1 VGLHRVAPARPRSSA
16 TTVVPASSPYKGD
29 KISKAIMYDQGNA
42 FSDNTYIGG
51 WNFTAMDTG
60 NFVSPSVWKAAPYNQ
75 DTGSTFTS

>member
-1 VGLHRVAPARPRSSA
+1 
-16 TTVVPASSPYKGD
+16 VVPASSPYKGD

-42 FSDNTYIGG
+42 FSDNTYVGG